1 MTPNPD
7 EDPGLER
14 ACRVPGEP
22 VPPSHSFLRE
32 PTAILTHGVVTLS
45 DLRLQESENSR
56 SEVLK
61 QACKW
66 GRNTAGPG
74 VAEDGRIAPAVAHAQ
89 RRRKPRL
96 AGLNNHDNKDSHL
109 GARHRARR

>member
-1 MTPNPD
+1 MTRNPD

-14 ACRVPGEP
+14 ACGVPGEP

-74 VAEDGRIAPAVAHAQ
+74 GAEDGAYRTSSSTRTEETQTAT
-89 RRRKPRL
+89 RRTEQPR
-96 AGLNNHDNKDSHL
+96 
-109 GARHRARR
+109 